1 METPDGESL
10 IDQEVLRRLPAVHAV
25 LEHHELAEARRVRS
39 REAVV
44 RAVRLAI
51 DEARTLLRAGL
62 EHPADL
68 QTLARRAS
76 EVLQS
81 TRPHLVPVINASGIV
96 LHTGLGRAPLAD
108 EAVEAVCDVARGY
121 CNLEFNLETGE
132 RGQRTV
138 NVAKLLREL
147 TGAAGATVVNNNAG
161 ATVLALR
168 ALAAGREVIVSRG
181 QLVEIG
187 GSFRLP
193 EIFEVSGAKLRE
205 VGTTNKTRL
214 ADYERAMT
222 QRTAAILRVHHS
234 NFKIVGFTEEAPL
247 AGLVELAHDNALLMI
262 DDIGSGALRP
272 GQPPGIVSEPDAAT
286 SLAAR
291 ADLVLFSGDKLL
303 GGPQCGIMLGTEA
316 VIQRIEADPL
326 MRALR
331 VDKMTLAALEATLS
345 LLASGELGAR
355 RIPLWRMLA
364 ISLAR
369 ATGPRERFAGVL
381 CEEMGLS
388 VTVIATESFIGG
400 GSTPV
405 QPVPTMAVA
414 VAPPFPP
421 PHASEGAWAQALRMG
436 DPPVIPRTSRGCVL
450 FDLRT
455 VDPREEPSL
464 LDAIR
469 RTCHDQK
476 PNFRSSSGLANDLS
490 CGDALTLPG
499 DGSFQ
504 KFAVAK

>member
-1 METPDGESL
+1 METPDGDSL

-51 DEARTLLRAGL
+51 DEARALLRAGL

-68 QTLARRAS
+68 QTLARRAR

-81 TRPHLVPVINASGIV
+81 ARPRLVPVINASGIV
-96 LHTGLGRAPLAD
+96 LHTGLGRAPLAE
-108 EAVEAVCDVARGY
+108 EAVEAVSDVARGY
-121 CNLEFNLETGE
+121 CNLELELETGE
-132 RGQRTV
+132 RGQRTA
-138 NVAKLLREL
+138 NVVMLFQEL
-147 TGAAGATVVNNNAG
+147 TGAAAATVVNNNAG

-193 EIFEVSGAKLRE
+193 EIFEASGAKLRE

-214 ADYERAMT
+214 SDYQQAISE
-222 QRTAAILRVHHS
+222 RTAAILRVHHS

-247 AGLVELAHDNALLMI
+247 GGLVQLAHDHALLMI

-272 GQPPGIVSEPDAAT
+272 GQPPGVASEPDAAT
-286 SLAAR
+286 SLDAR

-303 GGPQCGIMLGTEA
+303 GGPQCGILLGTAA
-316 VIQRIEADPL
+316 VIKRIESDPL

-331 VDKMTLAALEATLS
+331 VDKMTLAALEATLG
-345 LLASGELGAR
+345 LLASGKAGAG

-364 ISLAR
+364 ISLPELQAR
-369 ATGPRERFAGVL
+369 AERFADVL
-381 CEEMGLS
+381 RGELGLS
-388 VTVIATESFIGG
+388 VSLIAAESFIGG

-405 QPVPTMAVA
+405 QPLPTMAVA
-414 VAPPFPP
+414 VGPPFPT

-455 VDPREEPSL
+455 VAPIEEACL
-464 LDAIR
+464 LDAIHR
-469 RTCHDQK
+469 SCHDRQLD
-476 PNFRSSSGLANDLS
+476 FRPS
-490 CGDALTLPG
+490 PG
-499 DGSFQ
+499 WQ
-504 KFAVAK
+504 TI

>member
-1 METPDGESL
+1 L

-25 LEHHELAEARRVRS
+25 LEHHELADARRVCS

-44 RAVRLAI
+44 RAVRVAI
-51 DEARTLLRAGL
+51 NEARALLRAGQ
-62 EHPADL
+62 EHPADVL
-68 QTLARRAS
+68 TLARRAK

-108 EAVEAVCDVARGY
+108 EAVEAVRGVARGY
-121 CNLEFNLETGE
+121 CNLEFELETGE
-132 RGQRTV
+132 RGRRTGYI
-138 NVAKLLREL
+138 AELLREL
-147 TGAAGATVVNNNAG
+147 TGAAAATVVNNNAG
-161 ATVLALR
+161 GTVLALR

-214 ADYERAMT
+214 SDYERALGE
-222 QRTAAILRVHHS
+222 QTAAILRVHHS
-234 NFKIVGFTEEAPL
+234 NFRIVGFTEEAPL
-247 AGLVELAHDNALLMI
+247 AGLVQLAHDHAIVML

-272 GQPPGIVSEPDAAT
+272 GQPPGVVSEPDAAT
-286 SLAAR
+286 SLATG

-303 GGPQCGIMLGTEA
+303 GGPQCGILLGTTA

-331 VDKMTLAALEATLS
+331 VDKMTIAALEATLG
-345 LLASGELGAR
+345 LLASGESGAGQ
-355 RIPLWRMLA
+355 IPLWRMLGTT
-364 ISLAR
+364 LPELQAR
-369 ATGPRERFAGVL
+369 AEKFVDVL
-381 CEEMGLS
+381 RGELGLS
-388 VTVIATESFIGG
+388 ASVIAAESFIGG

-405 QPVPTMAVA
+405 EPLPTMAVA
-414 VAPPFPP
+414 VAPPFPLP
-421 PHASEGAWAQALRMG
+421 YSSEGAWAKALRIG
-436 DPPVIPRTSRGCVL
+436 DPPVVPRTSRGCVL

-455 VDPREEPSL
+455 VAPDEEASL

-469 RTCHDQK
+469 RTCHDQE
-476 PNFRSSSGLANDLS
+476 PEVHPS
-490 CGDALTLPG
+490 PG
-499 DGSFQ
+499 W
-504 KFAVAK
+504 KTI